1 MALHRQRS
9 QTETKNPSRGQSIA
23 NLENSRQVTSLRL
36 NLNILTAQKML
47 GGDLK
52 SHYTLQ
58 ILVKGNP
65 HNFKAYPSQLLRLP
79 RKL

>member
-36 NLNILTAQKML
+36 NLNILTAQKMVEN
-47 GGDLK
+47 GGASK
-52 SHYTLQ
+52 VITRY
-58 ILVKGNP
+58 K
-65 HNFKAYPSQLLRLP
+65 FW
-79 RKL
+79 

>member
-36 NLNILTAQKML
+36 NLNILTAQKKVEGVF
-47 GGDLK
+47 GGRGFRESL
-52 SHYTLQ
+52 HAT
-58 ILVKGNP
+58 
-65 HNFKAYPSQLLRLP
+65 NFGK
-79 RKL
+79 RKPA